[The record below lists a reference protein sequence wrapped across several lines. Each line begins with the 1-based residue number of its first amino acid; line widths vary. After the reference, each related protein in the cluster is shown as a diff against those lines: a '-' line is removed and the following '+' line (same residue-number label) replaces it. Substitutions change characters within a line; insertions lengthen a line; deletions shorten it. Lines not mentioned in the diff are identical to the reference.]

1 MTYPRLSSKRYLS
14 SIDSDTDRL
23 LAVAGQGL
31 KEQVPCCP
39 GWDVAEVV
47 WHVAVV
53 YEHKVRVITDNAW
66 PDPWPPA
73 DFDGRDEIVFL
84 RQAKAD
90 LMTAFA
96 DHPADEQT
104 TTFSADDTSVGFW
117 IRRMA
122 LEAAIHRYDA
132 EAAHGEVTAIPED
145 IALDGIDEILHV
157 MLAGPWWE
165 SRVETEHPLDATIA
179 VESGERRWL
188 CDVRRS
194 AVIVDDDSEVSADAT
209 VAGDPQELFLWL
221 WGRVDDAAV
230 GFTGDE
236 PLVPEFR
243 QRLVECT
250 G

>member
-1 MTYPRLSSKRYLS
+1 MTYPRLTSRRYLS

-23 LAVAGQGL
+23 LAVAQKGL
-31 KEQVPCCP
+31 KEPVPCCP

-47 WHVAVV
+47 WHLATV
-53 YEHKVRVITDNAW
+53 YEHKVRVIADNAW

-73 DFDGRDEIVFL
+73 DFDAREEIGFL
-84 RQAKAD
+84 EQAKAD
-90 LMTAFA
+90 LMTTFA

-104 TTFSADDTSVGFW
+104 TTFFADDTSVGFW

-122 LEAAIHRYDA
+122 MEVAVHRYDA
-132 EAAHGEVTAIPED
+132 ELAHRDLTPIPED

-157 MLAGPWWE
+157 MLAGPWWDG
-165 SRVETEHPLDATIA
+165 RVDTEHPLDGTVA
-179 VESGERRWL
+179 VEADERRWL
-188 CDVRRS
+188 CDVRRT
-194 AVIVDDDSEVSADAT
+194 AVTVEDDSELSADAT

-221 WGRVDDAAV
+221 WGRLDDASV

-236 PLVPEFR
+236 ALAHEFR
-243 QRLVECT
+243 ARLVECT